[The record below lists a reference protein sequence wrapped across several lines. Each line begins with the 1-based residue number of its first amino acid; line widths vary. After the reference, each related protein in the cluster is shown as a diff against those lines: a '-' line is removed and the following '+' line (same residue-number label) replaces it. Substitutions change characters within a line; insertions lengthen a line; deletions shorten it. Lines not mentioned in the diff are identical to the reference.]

1 MLERVTLDDIKRI
14 KMENSEE
21 PQKKVFKARKTMRA
35 SDRQQLESVYKV
47 KEDFLKT
54 ADLKLLNGKHENGD
68 SDISSPLLNS
78 DCIEER
84 EVNGLEDIYL
94 DPEDRKIESD
104 EVADVKSPDNKE
116 NQHGDLTAKC
126 ETLSPENI
134 VSEQHHENNSSP
146 LSPGSESQVLECN
159 KDNDIQEQITI
170 KEDLNDKVL
179 CVADILDQKTSSSQT
194 EEENNNDQMIEP
206 AEINELTI
214 TTELSMEEKNNAQE
228 AVVKEKV
235 DEEAISSS
243 LNTNKSSKNE
253 MKSADVVEAVAQK
266 TVEEPPTE
274 SMLGNAAKMET
285 DEIIPI
291 LEKLAPANALNCFSQ
306 PILLPVETPSLC
318 SEEKVANS
326 LNSPSKHESNESL
339 PKEAF
344 LVLSDEEE
352 VCCEKEAVVLM
363 PNHENSPGGEE
374 KKELNPIAE
383 KEPNKEEEKPPEKC
397 EASRRKR
404 SKSEDMDSIH
414 SKRRRYLG
422 DFEAEFEVKI
432 TTKGDVHQKLEKV
445 IHRFLEEKFS
455 AMECALFDKTLED
468 LKTRV
473 DKIECNKR
481 HKTAITEL
489 QAKIARLTKRFGA
502 AREDSKKKTET
513 LQNTPHSP
521 GKAVSDTGSVNS
533 VTYRNAGTVRQML
546 ESKRNVGDTSS
557 TTFQSPVNTVSAA
570 SLATPQTPVSGHQK
584 PQTPVTSASLTS
596 GSLTTPVLP
605 TANTATVV
613 GPSQV
618 AGGNTQPM
626 SVSLQ
631 SLPVIL
637 HVPVAMSSQPQIL
650 QGHTGTLVTNQ
661 QSGSVEFIPVQS
673 QSNVGNLTKTPLSL
687 SSTNSA
693 KPNNNPSVS
702 SSSIQR
708 NSPASVGCSI
718 GTTLAVQAVT
728 TAHPIA
734 QATRTT
740 LATVSTSGIYTP
752 PITRN
757 PIQMKIPISAFNNSV
772 PSEVNTTTPRVEN
785 QTSRLLP
792 PPPAAADN
800 IANKK
805 APEVPSQTGKVIGG
819 IAAGVID
826 LTLDDEDDGS
836 SQDGKKQNQNQSN
849 NSGMGLS
856 APSVA
861 RPLHPVQTTP
871 LQQAGVP
878 TSGLSQATI
887 HVLPTAQTTVNV
899 THRPVTQ
906 ATAKL
911 PIPRAANHQV
921 VYTTLPAP
929 SGQNPM
935 RTTVMPNSGLRQ
947 LNPQNSG
954 VTMRVPQTTAYVV
967 NSGLTLGSGGPQL
980 TVHHRPPPVHS
991 EPLRPVHPAPLPEAQ
1006 QPSRL
1011 PPEAANHSLPQKPHL
1026 KLARVQSQNGI
1037 VLSWSVLEV
1046 DRSCASVD
1054 SYHLYAYHEDPSATV
1069 PSQWKKIGEVKAL
1082 PLPMAC
1088 TLTQFVS
1095 GSKYYF
1101 AVRAK
1106 DIYGRFGP
1114 FCDPQS
1120 TDVIASQSS

>member
-1 MLERVTLDDIKRI
+1 
-14 KMENSEE
+14 MENSEE
-21 PQKKVFKARKTMRA
+21 LPKKIFKARKTMRA

-68 SDISSPLLNS
+68 SDTSSPLLNS
-78 DCIEER
+78 DLNSEER
-84 EVNGLEDIYL
+84 EVNGLEDVCV
-94 DPEDRKIESD
+94 DPEDNKVESD
-104 EVADVKSPDNKE
+104 EITDVKSPDNKD
-116 NQHGDLTAKC
+116 NHHGDVTAKF
-126 ETLSPENI
+126 ETQSPENI
-134 VSEQHHENNSSP
+134 VSEQHHENSNSP
-146 LSPGSESQVLECN
+146 LSPESESQVPECN
-159 KDNDIQEQITI
+159 RDNDIQEQITM
-170 KEDLNDKVL
+170 KEDLNNEDL
-179 CVADILDQKTSSSQT
+179 CVPDTLDQKSSSSHT
-194 EEENNNDQMIEP
+194 EEESNINDQMIET
-206 AEINELTI
+206 AETNELAI
-214 TTELSMEEKNNAQE
+214 TPEQSMEEKNNA
-228 AVVKEKV
+228 
-235 DEEAISSS
+235 EEAIVKENVDEKAVTSS
-243 LNTNKSSKNE
+243 LNIGSKNE
-253 MKSADVVEAVAQK
+253 IKSAEVVETVAQK
-266 TVEEPPTE
+266 TVEEPSTE
-274 SMLGNAAKMET
+274 NMLGNAASLET

-306 PILLPVETPSLC
+306 PILLPAETPSLG

-363 PNHENSPGGEE
+363 PKHENSPEDREE
-374 KKELNPIAE
+374 KKELNHIEE
-383 KEPNKEEEKPPEKC
+383 KESNKEEEKPPEKC

-404 SKSEDMDSIH
+404 SKSEDMDNIH
-414 SKRRRYLG
+414 SKRRRYMG

-432 TTKGDVHQKLEKV
+432 TTKGDVHQKLEKI
-445 IHRFLEEKFS
+445 IHRFLEEKFN

-468 LKTRV
+468 LKSRV
-473 DKIECNKR
+473 DKIECNKK
-481 HKTAITEL
+481 HKTIITEL

-502 AREDSKKKTET
+502 AREDSKKKPEI
-513 LQNTPHSP
+513 LQNTAHSP
-521 GKAVSDTGSVNS
+521 GKAASDTGSVNS
-533 VTYRNAGTVRQML
+533 VTFRNAGTVRQML

-557 TTFQSPVNTVSAA
+557 TTFQSPVNTVSAS
-570 SLATPQTPVSGHQK
+570 SLTTSQTPVSIHPK

-596 GSLTTPVLP
+596 GSLATPILP

-613 GPSQV
+613 GTSQV

-637 HVPVAMSSQPQIL
+637 HVPVAMSSQPQLL

-673 QSNVGNLTKTPLSL
+673 QSNVGSLTKTPLSL

-693 KPNNNPSVS
+693 KPNNPSVS

-708 NSPASVGCSI
+708 NSPSSVGCAI
-718 GTTLAVQAVT
+718 ATTLAVQAVT
-728 TAHPIA
+728 TAHHVA

-740 LATVSTSGIYTP
+740 LATVNTSGIYTP
-752 PITRN
+752 PINRN
-757 PIQMKIPISAFNNSV
+757 AIQMKIPISAFSTSA
-772 PSEVNTTTPRVEN
+772 PSEVNTTIARIEN

-792 PPPAAADN
+792 PPPPPADN
-800 IANKK
+800 IVNKK
-805 APEVPSQTGKVIGG
+805 TAEVPSQIGKVTGG
-819 IAAGVID
+819 AGVID
-826 LTLDDEDDGS
+826 LTLDDEDFGS

-856 APSVA
+856 SPSIA

-871 LQQAGVP
+871 LQQVGMPA
-878 TSGLSQATI
+878 SGLSQATI

-906 ATAKL
+906 ATTRL
-911 PIPRAANHQV
+911 PVPRAPGNHQV

-929 SGQNPM
+929 SGQNPV
-935 RTTVMPNSGLRQ
+935 RTTVMQNSGLRQ
-947 LNPQNSG
+947 INPQNSG
-954 VTMRVPQTTAYVV
+954 VTVRMPQTTAYVV

-991 EPLRPVHPAPLPEAQ
+991 EPLRVVHPAPLPEAQ

>member
-1 MLERVTLDDIKRI
+1 
-14 KMENSEE
+14 MENSEE

-84 EVNGLEDIYL
+84 EVNGLEDVYL
-94 DPEDRKIESD
+94 DPEDRKTESD
-104 EVADVKSPDNKE
+104 EIADIKSLDNKE

-126 ETLSPENI
+126 EKLSPENI
-134 VSEQHHENNSSP
+134 VSEQHHENSSPP

-159 KDNDIQEQITI
+159 KNNDIQEQITI
-170 KEDLNDKVL
+170 REDLNDKDL
-179 CVADILDQKTSSSQT
+179 CVAEILDQKASSSQT
-194 EEENNNDQMIEP
+194 EEENNDQMVEP
-206 AEINELTI
+206 AETNELAI
-214 TTELSMEEKNNAQE
+214 TAELSMEEKTNAQE

-253 MKSADVVEAVAQK
+253 IKSVDVVETVAQK
-266 TVEEPPTE
+266 TVEKPPTE

-326 LNSPSKHESNESL
+326 LNSPCKRESNESL

-352 VCCEKEAVVLM
+352 VCCKKEAVVLM
-363 PNHENSPGGEE
+363 PNHENSPGREE
-374 KKELNPIAE
+374 KKELNPIEE
-383 KEPNKEEEKPPEKC
+383 KEPDKEEEKPPEKC

-455 AMECALFDKTLED
+455 AMECALFEKTLED

-481 HKTAITEL
+481 HKTVITEL

-533 VTYRNAGTVRQML
+533 VAYRNAGTVRQML

-613 GPSQV
+613 GTSQV

-752 PITRN
+752 PISRN
-757 PIQMKIPISAFNNSV
+757 PIQMKIPISAFNNSA
-772 PSEVNTTTPRVEN
+772 PEVNNTTPRVEN

-792 PPPAAADN
+792 PPPPAADN

-805 APEVPSQTGKVIGG
+805 APEVPSQTGKVTGG

-878 TSGLSQATI
+878 ASGLSQATI

-906 ATAKL
+906 ATARL
-911 PIPRAANHQV
+911 PVPRAPNHQV

-929 SGQNPM
+929 SGQNPV

-947 LNPQNSG
+947 INPQNSG

-967 NSGLTLGSGGPQL
+967 NSGLTLGSSGPQL
-980 TVHHRPPPVHS
+980 TVHHRPPPVHL
-991 EPLRPVHPAPLPEAQ
+991 EPLRPIHPAPLPEAQ

>member
-1 MLERVTLDDIKRI
+1 
-14 KMENSEE
+14 MENSEE

-78 DCIEER
+78 DCIEGS
-84 EVNGLEDIYL
+84 EVNGLEDVCL
-94 DPEDRKIESD
+94 DPEDNKVESD
-104 EVADVKSPDNKE
+104 EITDVKSPDNKD
-116 NQHGDLTAKC
+116 NQHDDLTTKFEA
-126 ETLSPENI
+126 LSPENI
-134 VSEQHHENNSSP
+134 VSEQHHENSSPP

-159 KDNDIQEQITI
+159 KDSDIREQITI
-170 KEDLNDKVL
+170 KEDLNYKDL
-179 CVADILDQKTSSSQT
+179 CVPDNLDQKSSSSHT
-194 EEENNNDQMIEP
+194 EEESNINDQMVEP
-206 AEINELTI
+206 AETNELAI
-214 TTELSMEEKNNAQE
+214 TPELSMEEKNNADE
-228 AVVKEKV
+228 TVVKEDV

-243 LNTNKSSKNE
+243 LNTAEGSKNE
-253 MKSADVVEAVAQK
+253 IKSAEVVETMAQK

-274 SMLGNAAKMET
+274 NMLGSAARMET

-306 PILLPVETPSLC
+306 PTLLPVETPSLC

-363 PNHENSPGGEE
+363 PKHENPPEDSEE
-374 KKELNPIAE
+374 KKELNHIE
-383 KEPNKEEEKPPEKC
+383 EREPNKEEEKPPEKC

-468 LKTRV
+468 LKSRI

-481 HKTAITEL
+481 HKTVITEL

-502 AREDSKKKTET
+502 AREDSKKKPEI
-513 LQNTPHSP
+513 LQNTAHSP

-533 VTYRNAGTVRQML
+533 VTFRNSGTVRQML
-546 ESKRNVGDTSS
+546 ETKRNVGDTSS

-570 SLATPQTPVSGHQK
+570 SLATPQIPVSGHPK

-596 GSLTTPVLP
+596 GSLTTSVLP

-613 GPSQV
+613 GTSQV

-637 HVPVAMSSQPQIL
+637 HVPVAMSSQPQLL

-673 QSNVGNLTKTPLSL
+673 QSNVGNLTKTSLSL
-687 SSTNSA
+687 SSINSA
-693 KPNNNPSVS
+693 KPNNPSVS

-728 TAHPIA
+728 TAHPVA
-734 QATRTT
+734 QATRTA
-740 LATVSTSGIYTP
+740 LATVNTSGIYTP
-752 PITRN
+752 PINRN
-757 PIQMKIPISAFNNSV
+757 AIQMKIPISAFNTSA
-772 PSEVNTTTPRVEN
+772 PSEVNTTTPR
-785 QTSRLLP
+785 
-792 PPPAAADN
+792 
-800 IANKK
+800 I
-805 APEVPSQTGKVIGG
+805 
-819 IAAGVID
+819 
-826 LTLDDEDDGS
+826 
-836 SQDGKKQNQNQSN
+836 DGKKQNQNQSN

-856 APSVA
+856 VPAIA
-861 RPLHPVQTTP
+861 RPLHQTFFQILFLYWLYIPTDGKKQNQNQSNNSGMGLSVPAIARPLHQVQTTP
-871 LQQAGVP
+871 LQQAGLP

-906 ATAKL
+906 ATARL
-911 PIPRAANHQV
+911 PVPRAPANHQV

-929 SGQNPM
+929 SGQTPV
-935 RTTVMPNSGLRQ
+935 RTTVMQNSGLRQ
-947 LNPQNSG
+947 ITPQNSG
-954 VTMRVPQTTAYVV
+954 VTVRVPQTTAYVV